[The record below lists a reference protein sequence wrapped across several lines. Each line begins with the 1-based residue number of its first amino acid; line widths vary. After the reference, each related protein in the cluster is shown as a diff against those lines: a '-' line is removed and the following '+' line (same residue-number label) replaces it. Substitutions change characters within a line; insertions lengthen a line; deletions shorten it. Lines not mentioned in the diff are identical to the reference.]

1 MRDRTLLA
9 QLQALPLDA
18 KILMTKQRIREW
30 YNYWHGNVVISFSG
44 GKDSTVLSHLV
55 HEEYPD
61 VPMVFSNT
69 GLEYPEIQAFA
80 RKMGAE
86 FVRPKMQFS
95 DVISKYGYPIIG
107 KEVAEAISFARR
119 IVPKTEGVGTTSERK
134 RIKMRGER
142 NKETALVRRL
152 GEVSEEVQE
161 NWAEKS
167 RRNRPKNGLPP
178 PNRRNQR
185 KNGVEKSK
193 PHRGNT
199 STKERRELKR
209 IERARRQL
217 MGKD

>member
-44 GKDSTVLSHLV
+44 GKDSTVLAHLI

-61 VPMVFSNT
+61 VPMVFANT

-80 RKMGAE
+80 RKIGAE

-119 IVPKTEGVGTTSERK
+119 IVPIGGGTTAERK
-134 RIKMRGER
+134 RTEMYGKR
-142 NKETALVRRL
+142 NNELIPPPQQKSKEEQAGDAQTLRETRRFPR
-152 GEVSEEVQE
+152 
-161 NWAEKS
+161 KS
-167 RRNRPKNGLPP
+167 RLELHGTRP
-178 PNRRNQR
+178 
-185 KNGVEKSK
+185 VE
-193 PHRGNT
+193 RL
-199 STKERRELKR
+199 TKERTQEDRTSKTATHG
-209 IERARRQL
+209 ERL
-217 MGKD
+217 IGKDGEEKQSPG